1 MQMRAHHK
9 VVTGIGILLIAYA
22 ASVGIGV
29 YRMTSSEVFSMAKVS
44 LAGYLTVLKSPDA
57 GQSFHLKWFAPWQFS
72 SGPNSGR
79 TQFLLCTPAAHCYT
93 LKAQKFKGK
102 WTVNEV
108 IPIR

>member
-1 MQMRAHHK
+1 MQMRPHHQ
-9 VVTGIGILLIAYA
+9 VITGIGILLMAYA

-29 YRMTSSEVFSMAKVS
+29 YRMTSSEAFSMAKVS

-57 GQSFHLKWFAPWQFS
+57 GQSFHLKWFAPWQFT

-79 TQFLLCTPAAHCYT
+79 TQFLLCTPAEHCYIVR
-93 LKAQKFKGK
+93 AHKFKGQ

-108 IPIR
+108 VPVR